1 MRADWLSPIA
11 LSWINPLVIAALVL
25 VTGFL
30 LTHLILRKSSIGRF
44 ICQAATFVGFTVTLI
59 SAHVTPFEPTP
70 AMDFDITFL
79 SIVAFKIV
87 WWIAAAWLIAG
98 LVRAAFV
105 MTRQPVETRFL
116 QDLFAGFV
124 YVGAILG
131 IVAYVFNIPI
141 NGLLAASG
149 VVAIVLGLALQ
160 STLSDLFSGV
170 VLNMAKPY
178 HPGDWVILGGGLEGN
193 VVETNWRA
201 TQIVT
206 LTNGLAIV
214 PNSVIAKASLL
225 NASRPTAVHGL
236 TVTVRLDATIPPLT
250 AVQILEMALLS
261 CDSILHIPTARV
273 TIRLLDAIAV
283 ECELT
288 FFVASVEEGPAAQNE
303 VFDRVF
309 RHCTSAGI
317 GLAPPAESAA
327 TIPLRNTSQNPQD
340 LPRRLLERLPIF
352 LTLSDEERLTLAPKM
367 HRRGF
372 KAGETLV
379 EQGAAP
385 PALLILTSGV
395 LAAQQQHEAVGIEVF
410 RLAPGDCFAL
420 TAVIAGGRSPFSF
433 KAVTKVVVYEL
444 SREDIAPIL
453 EKWPSIAAALNQVLL
468 GRIAAGRTRL
478 AELDEGHKHVKSLT
492 DRLSARIRLAL
503 GLV

>member
-1 MRADWLSPIA
+1 MRADWLSRIV
-11 LSWINPLVIAALVL
+11 LHSINPLVLAALVL

-30 LTHLILRKSSIGRF
+30 LTHLILRTSSLGRF
-44 ICQAATFVGFTVTLI
+44 LCQAATFVGLTVTLI
-59 SAHVTPFEPTP
+59 IAHVTPFEPTP
-70 AMDFDITFL
+70 VMNFNITFL
-79 SIVAFKIV
+79 TIIAFKMI
-87 WWIAAAWLIAG
+87 WWMASAWLIAG

-124 YVGAILG
+124 YVGAVLG

-141 NGLLAASG
+141 NGVLAASG

-178 HPGDWVILGGGLEGN
+178 HRGDWVMLGGGLEGN

-201 TQIVT
+201 TQILT
-206 LTNGLAIV
+206 RTNGLAIV

-225 NASRPTAVHGL
+225 NASRPTEVHGL
-236 TVTVRLDATIPPLT
+236 TITVRLDATIAPLT
-250 AVQILEMALLS
+250 AVQLLEMAMLS
-261 CDSILHIPTARV
+261 CDSILRVPTAKV
-273 TIRLLDAIAV
+273 AIRRLDAIAV
-283 ECELT
+283 ECDLT
-288 FFVASVEEGPAAQNE
+288 FFVESVEEGPAAQNE

-327 TIPLRNTSQNPQD
+327 TIPLRNTAQKPED
-340 LPRRLLERLPIF
+340 IPRRLLERLPVF
-352 LTLSDEERLTLAPKM
+352 LTLTDEERLTLAPKM
-367 HRRGF
+367 HRRSYKG
-372 KAGETLV
+372 GETLV

-395 LAAQQQHEAVGIEVF
+395 LAALQRRGTAAIEIF

-420 TAVIAGGRSPFSF
+420 TALVAGGKSPFTF
-433 KAVTKVVVYEL
+433 KAVTKVVVYEI
-444 SREDIAPIL
+444 SKEDIAPIL
-453 EKWPSIAAALNQVLL
+453 QKWPSIAAALNQALA
-468 GRIAAGRTRL
+468 GRIAAAQARL
-478 AELDEGHKHVKSLT
+478 AELDDDHKHVRSLT